1 MTGPAQAR
9 LSAAGLSLWK
19 TSYKYD
25 LGNSWSGQRLIAMV
39 GGTMAGHLDFFV
51 HPDGQALS
59 VFLLEV
65 SPAHR
70 GQGLASVLM
79 DALYASYP
87 TAWIDHGTRREPD
100 GILWWDRYSEPA
112 RERNIHNCPPQEW
125 AKYFDARHVFA
136 DKADNAARNR
146 TTGVHGHRDAEYRY
160 GERTE
165 VEAQQHAGYFRE
177 ATTTY
182 ADPTTQPLYGS
193 VLLYLP
199 PGLHRF
205 VHDDTRDIAARAEAL
220 LQNVGH
226 GNLPRA
232 GTVEDFTGFWNT
244 SLDAALADAAHAEAF
259 QLDRPPQ
266 PSTHVAFR
274 ALPLDGDEVPTYI
287 AAGNHVHYTGS
298 ADIPVQLS
306 GLSWRTPARPWN
318 VHNAAFSS
326 PVLASLPPLGPLD
339 ATPEYR
345 ARYDLLGELR
355 SDAPEPV
362 PQVGP
367 AHAPHGE
374 RIRALADK
382 LIQDV
387 AERTARPSAPPA
399 AAEPSS
405 TPQQAQ
411 QPLEY
416 LRTSGRTSGP
426 QVR

>member
-1 MTGPAQAR
+1 MTGSAQAR
-9 LSAAGLSLWK
+9 LPEAGLSLWK

-39 GGTMAGHLDFFV
+39 GGAMAGHLDFFV

-65 SPAHR
+65 SPSHR

-112 RERNIHNCPPQEW
+112 PERNIHNRPPQEW
-125 AKYFDARHVFA
+125 AEYFDARHVMA

-165 VEAQQHAGYFRE
+165 AEAQQYAGHFRE
-177 ATTTY
+177 ATTNY
-182 ADPTTQPLYGS
+182 ADPTVQPLYGS
-193 VLLYLP
+193 LLLYLP

-205 VHDDTRDIAARAEAL
+205 IHDGTRDITARAEAL
-220 LQNVGH
+220 LQHVGH

-232 GTVEDFTGFWNT
+232 GSVEDFTGFWNT

-259 QLDRPPQ
+259 QLDRVPQ
-266 PSTHVAFR
+266 PSTHVAFH
-274 ALPLDGDEVPTYI
+274 ALPLDGDAPTYI
-287 AAGNHVHYTGS
+287 AAGSHVHYTDS

-306 GLSWRTPARPWN
+306 GLSWRTPTRSWN
-318 VHNAAFSS
+318 QHSATFRT
-326 PVLASLPPLGPLD
+326 PVPASLPPLDPLNP
-339 ATPEYR
+339 TPEYQT
-345 ARYDLLGELR
+345 RYDLLGKLR
-355 SDAPEPV
+355 HDAPAPV
-362 PQVGP
+362 PQAAP
-367 AHAPHGE
+367 PHAAQGE

-387 AERTARPSAPPA
+387 AERTARPSPPA
-399 AAEPSS
+399 RATHAPS

-411 QPLEY
+411 QPQEHLQ
-416 LRTSGRTSGP
+416 TNGRASAP
-426 QVR
+426 HMR